1 MNEMRLMG
9 RWSWLIALAV
19 LLAGCGTPRS
29 SGDLDRLGKVSIQ
42 LQFREKDKIR
52 LEKPAW
58 VYDDGVEVGSCSSA
72 PGEVVAE
79 LTKGSHKI
87 TIEIPWAWQF
97 SHGGRQ
103 RAIAF
108 KGEQIVE
115 ISGGKTQVL
124 IFDLENLQKK
134 PLD

>member
-1 MNEMRLMG
+1 M
-9 RWSWLIALAV
+9 IALAV

-29 SGDLDRLGKVSIQ
+29 SGDQDRVGKVSIQ

-58 VYDDGVEVGSCSSA
+58 IYADGVEVGSCSSA
-72 PGEVVAE
+72 PCEVTAE
-79 LTKGSHKI
+79 LTQGSHKI

-97 SHGGRQ
+97 SHGGQQ
-103 RAIAF
+103 RAIAY
-108 KGEQIVE
+108 KGEQTVE
-115 ISGGKTQVL
+115 VLSGKTQVL